1 MAGELERDLH
11 HPDGQDLP
19 VEQDETHG
27 QVHGIAGDRADEAE
41 WLLRQLVWEASV
53 LIDLELPPIEDIP
66 HLPKI
71 AQDALPPVALVLKC
85 PQEELDSGAHP
96 WD

>member
-27 QVHGIAGDRADEAE
+27 
-41 WLLRQLVWEASV
+41 LLRQLVWEASV